1 MKIGVV
7 LAALAVSCGGSR
19 PLPAPDPCA
28 GSTME
33 LPSCSLGCTM
43 ADIEQV
49 LFKPKCVACH
59 GRVTLYPTTLDL
71 ESDGL
76 AARVVDQPAEDNP
89 DKGKCAGKILVPRQD
104 PLGSIFV
111 EKVESLTPSCGIAM
125 PQNAPPLGADEIACV
140 KRWALLAAQGTPPT
154 R

>member
-1 MKIGVV
+1 MKIAAA
-7 LAALAVSCGGSR
+7 LALLAVSCGDGR
-19 PLPAPDPCA
+19 LALAPDPCA

-43 ADIEQV
+43 ADIEQM
-49 LFKPKCVACH
+49 LFKPKCFACH

-76 AARVVDQPAEDNP
+76 AARVVDQPAEDDP

-104 PLGSIFV
+104 PLGSFFV
-111 EKVESLTPSCGIAM
+111 EKVESPTPSCGIAM
-125 PQNAPPLGADEIACV
+125 PQNAPPLGDDEIACV

-154 R
+154 Q